1 MKKNI
6 FTLYMLISLPIGL
19 AAQNYTAP
27 PPLLPNP
34 ARNTFSTPPNQDYF
48 NQQTNSNPATFN
60 QSARTHIVQKGESLY
75 RISRLYLVSVED
87 IKAWNNLNSDLIAA
101 GTTLSIGLPG
111 SNPSNVV
118 PDQYNQMSARA
129 VPGWLSGDQSHV
141 LKVGETL
148 ASVATY
154 YGFTVERLRSMN
166 NLGANELVQPGF
178 VLKVNPCSDV
188 YPGNTTN
195 NIGNQQQ
202 ETTSKG
208 VSEAQNYKSPV
219 PKTYAPYDRFAN
231 SSNPGVNTPTPI
243 PYGYSNSQANSN
255 ALNGGTYR
263 QEDPYGANL
272 NSNQIP
278 TDYNFNA
285 TNRVVVPGYQANAS
299 NQNLTFENGRRV
311 YLVGTYDTIETIA
324 DANNMSADRLR
335 LINNLSISDFVR
347 PNQKLYLE

>member
-19 AAQNYTAP
+19 AAQNYVAP

-34 ARNTFSTPPNQDYF
+34 ARNTFSNPPNQDYF

-60 QSARTHIVQKGESLY
+60 QSVRTHIVQKGESLY

-111 SNPSNVV
+111 SNPSNAV
-118 PDQYNQMSARA
+118 PDQYNQISARS
-129 VPGWLSGDQSHV
+129 VPGWLTGDQSHV

-166 NLGANELVQPGF
+166 NLGAKELIQPGF
-178 VLKVNPCSDV
+178 VLKVNPCAETS
-188 YPGNTTN
+188 PGNTTN
-195 NIGNQQQ
+195 SFGYQQQ

-208 VSEAQNYKSPV
+208 VSETQNYKSPV
-219 PKTYAPYDRFAN
+219 PKTYVPYDRFAN
-231 SSNPGVNTPTPI
+231 SNNSNNVMPPNSYGYPNNPANVNTM
-243 PYGYSNSQANSN
+243 
-255 ALNGGTYR
+255 NGGIYR
-263 QEDPYGANL
+263 PEDQFDANL

-278 TDYNFNA
+278 TGYNYNA
-285 TNRVVVPGYQANAS
+285 TNRAVVPGYQANVS
-299 NQNLTFENGRRV
+299 NQNLTVENGRRV
-311 YLVGTYDTIETIA
+311 YLVGNYDTVETIA
-324 DANNMSADRLR
+324 DAYNMSADRLR
-335 LINNLSISDFVR
+335 LINNLSTSDFVR

>member
-19 AAQNYTAP
+19 AAQNYVAP

-34 ARNTFSTPPNQDYF
+34 ARNTFSNPPNQDYF

-60 QSARTHIVQKGESLY
+60 QSARTHLVQKGESLY

-87 IKAWNNLNSDLIAA
+87 LKAWNNLNSDLIAA

-111 SNPSNVV
+111 SIPSNAV
-118 PDQYNQMSARA
+118 PDQYNQISARA
-129 VPGWLSGDQSHV
+129 IPGWLTGDQSHV

-166 NLGANELVQPGF
+166 NLGAKEQVQPGF
-178 VLKVNPCSDV
+178 VLKVNPCVETS
-188 YPGNTTN
+188 PGNTSNAT
-195 NIGNQQQ
+195 GNQQQ

-231 SSNPGVNTPTPI
+231 SNNPGVNTPM

-285 TNRVVVPGYQANAS
+285 TNRAVVPGYQANPS
-299 NQNLTFENGRRV
+299 NQNIYMENGRRV
-311 YLVGTYDTIETIA
+311 YLVGNYDTLETIA
-324 DANNMSADRLR
+324 DANNISVDRLR
-335 LINNLSISDFVR
+335 LINNLRTSDFVI

>member
-1 MKKNI
+1 MKKNCA
-6 FTLYMLISLPIGL
+6 TLYMLILLPIGL
-19 AAQNYTAP
+19 AAQNYIAP

-34 ARNTFSTPPNQDYF
+34 ARNTFSSPF
-48 NQQTNSNPATFN
+48 NQGYDNLQTNSNPATFN
-60 QSARTHIVQKGESLY
+60 QSTRTHIVQKGESLY

-111 SNPSNVV
+111 SNASNAI

-129 VPGWLSGDQSHV
+129 VPGWLSGDQSHA

-148 ASVATY
+148 ASVAVY

-178 VLKVNPCSDV
+178 VLKVNPCADS
-188 YPGNTTN
+188 YLGNTTN
-195 NIGNQQQ
+195 TSGYQLQ

-208 VSEAQNYKSPV
+208 ASEAQNYKSPV
-219 PKTYAPYDRFAN
+219 PKTYVPYDRFAN
-231 SSNPGVNTPTPI
+231 SNNPGVNTPI
-243 PYGYSNSQANSN
+243 PYGYPNNPANVN
-255 ALNGGTYR
+255 TMNGGVYR
-263 QEDPYGANL
+263 PEDQYDANL
-272 NSNQIP
+272 NNNQIP
-278 TDYNFNA
+278 TGYNYNA
-285 TNRVVVPGYQANAS
+285 TDRAVVPGYQANAN

-311 YLVGTYDTIETIA
+311 YLVGNYDTVETIA
-324 DANNMSADRLR
+324 DAYNMSADRLR
-335 LINNLSISDFVR
+335 LINNLSTSDFVR

>member
-1 MKKNI
+1 MKKNCA
-6 FTLYMLISLPIGL
+6 TLYMLILLPIGL
-19 AAQNYTAP
+19 AAQNYIAP

-34 ARNTFSTPPNQDYF
+34 ARNTFSNPSNQGYD
-48 NQQTNSNPATFN
+48 NLQTNSNPATFN
-60 QSARTHIVQKGESLY
+60 QSTRTHIVQKGESLY

-111 SNPSNVV
+111 SNASNAI

-129 VPGWLSGDQSHV
+129 VPGWLNGDQSHA

-148 ASVATY
+148 ASVAAY

-178 VLKVNPCSDV
+178 VLKVNPCADT
-188 YPGNTTN
+188 YLGNTTN
-195 NIGNQQQ
+195 TSGYQQQ

-208 VSEAQNYKSPV
+208 ASEAQNYKSPV
-219 PKTYAPYDRFAN
+219 PKTYVPYDRFAN
-231 SSNPGVNTPTPI
+231 SNNPGVNTPI
-243 PYGYSNSQANSN
+243 PYGYPNNPANVN
-255 ALNGGTYR
+255 TMNGGVYR
-263 QEDPYGANL
+263 PEDPYDANL
-272 NSNQIP
+272 NNNQIP
-278 TDYNFNA
+278 TGYNYNA
-285 TNRVVVPGYQANAS
+285 TDRAVVPGYQANAN

-311 YLVGTYDTIETIA
+311 YLVGNYDTVETIA
-324 DANNMSADRLR
+324 DAYNMSADRLR
-335 LINNLSISDFVR
+335 FINNLSTSDFVR